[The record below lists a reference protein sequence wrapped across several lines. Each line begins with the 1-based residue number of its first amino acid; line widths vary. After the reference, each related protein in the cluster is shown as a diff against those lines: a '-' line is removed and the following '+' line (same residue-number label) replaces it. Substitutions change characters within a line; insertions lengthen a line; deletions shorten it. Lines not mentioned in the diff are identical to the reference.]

1 MTGLGWAL
9 AGGRRGDRGSGAGQ
23 DGHSGAGRTEGR
35 GRTPSRGRA
44 QRGPLRPMG
53 APRSLVFWCL
63 LSVVLTQRVKV
74 RNEVTGYVGDE
85 ATLQCLFPTTSSD
98 VKVSQVTW
106 MKEMGGK
113 KQNVAVYL
121 PDHKPNF
128 PLDNSGRIRFLNV
141 SLQDATLIIQ
151 PLRMGDEGTYIC
163 EFATY
168 PHGNEDGVTTLSIL
182 ARPTNTAESRKVV
195 AGNAMIPV
203 AVCTSANG
211 KPPARIT
218 WIATLPGNFNAS
230 EVANGDG
237 TVTVTSQF
245 NMVPTAVA
253 DQEQITCVISQRT
266 LTEPENIPVTLS
278 VLYPPQVTI
287 EGYDDNWYVSRNE
300 AVLRCVAKGNPK
312 PTHYSWSTPSGP
324 LPPTVQVQGDR
335 LLVQSV
341 DVAVNTTFICQV
353 TNSVGTTRVEQ
364 IILVREHPTR
374 LQSSAGAVA
383 GGLVGGI
390 LALALLG
397 ALVFFLLRRRRAR
410 PPVKGAYDPT
420 TRVYGNGAPHNFTY
434 RPDSE
439 LDRPLKAAPGEG
451 APGEWPGP
459 YGYPGQRH
467 EEEEEEERLDEVGPM
482 LRLSAHPG
490 HSAPSGYEDDDME
503 SQHDGSIISKTA
515 VYV

>member
-1 MTGLGWAL
+1 MVRAEGLL
-9 AGGRRGDRGSGAGQ
+9 AAGV
-23 DGHSGAGRTEGR
+23 GHSL
-35 GRTPSRGRA
+35 P
-44 QRGPLRPMG
+44 PLLTGSVSPHT
-53 APRSLVFWCL
+53 
-63 LSVVLTQRVKV
+63 VVLTQRVKV

-85 ATLQCLFPTTSSD
+85 AMLQCLFPATSPD
-98 VKVSQVTW
+98 IKVSQVTW

-151 PLRMGDEGTYIC
+151 PLRMSDEGTYVC

-195 AGNAMIPV
+195 AGNTTIPV

-211 KPPARIT
+211 KPPAQIK
-218 WIATLPGNFNAS
+218 WLSTLPGNFNAS
-230 EVANGDG
+230 EMTNGDG

-245 NMVPTAVA
+245 NMVPTAAA
-253 DQEQITCVISQRT
+253 DQQQITCVISQRT
-266 LTEPENIPVTLS
+266 LASLTNSSALS
-278 VLYPPQVTI
+278 TDPPQVTI
-287 EGYDDNWYVSRNE
+287 DGYDDNWYVSRSE
-300 AVLRCVAKGNPK
+300 AVLRCAAKGNPK
-312 PTHYSWSTPSGP
+312 PTQYSWSTTRLCMEAPPQMTKGSPRPSPCPQRLHPRLFCPAARGEQHP
-324 LPPTVQVQGDR
+324 LPEAWRVTPCPR
-335 LLVQSV
+335 LFS
-341 DVAVNTTFICQV
+341 TP
-353 TNSVGTTRVEQ
+353 
-364 IILVREHPTR
+364 EHPMK

-410 PPVKGAYDPT
+410 PPLKGVYDPT
-420 TRVYGNGAPHNFTY
+420 TRVFGNGAAPPPNLIY

-439 LDRPLKAAPGEG
+439 LDRPLKATPGEG
-451 APGEWPGP
+451 APGERPGP
-459 YGYPGQRH
+459 YSYPGQRH
-467 EEEEEEERLDEVGPM
+467 EEEEEERLDEVGPM

-490 HSAPSGYEDDDME
+490 HGASSGYEEDDME

>member
-1 MTGLGWAL
+1 MGSSGSNQEGLGEPTP
-9 AGGRRGDRGSGAGQ
+9 GFHPNSGSGVGSSGWSRPFPPTPANWLCLSP
-23 DGHSGAGRTEGR
+23 HSG
-35 GRTPSRGRA
+35 
-44 QRGPLRPMG
+44 
-53 APRSLVFWCL
+53 
-63 LSVVLTQRVKV
+63 
-74 RNEVTGYVGDE
+74 VTGYVGDE
-85 ATLQCLFPTTSSD
+85 AMLQCLFPATSPD
-98 VKVSQVTW
+98 IKVSQVTW

-151 PLRMGDEGTYIC
+151 PLRMSDEGTYVC

-195 AGNAMIPV
+195 AGNTTIPV

-211 KPPARIT
+211 KPPAQIK
-218 WIATLPGNFNAS
+218 WLSTLPGNFNAS
-230 EVANGDG
+230 EMTNGDG

-245 NMVPTAVA
+245 NMVPTAAA
-253 DQEQITCVISQRT
+253 DQQQITCVISQRT
-266 LTEPENIPVTLS
+266 LAAPENIPVVLS

-287 EGYDDNWYVSRNE
+287 DGYDDNWYVSRSE
-300 AVLRCVAKGNPK
+300 AVLRCAAKGNPK
-312 PTHYSWSTPSGP
+312 PTQYSWSTPSGT

-335 LLVQSV
+335 LVVQSV

-364 IILVREHPTR
+364 TVLVRGECAGVLPWWLR
-374 LQSSAGAVA
+374 MGAVA

-410 PPVKGAYDPT
+410 PPLKGVYDPT
-420 TRVYGNGAPHNFTY
+420 TRVFGNGAT
-434 RPDSE
+434 
-439 LDRPLKAAPGEG
+439 PGEG
-451 APGEWPGP
+451 APGERPGP
-459 YGYPGQRH
+459 YSYPGQRH
-467 EEEEEEERLDEVGPM
+467 EEEEEERLDEVGPM

-490 HSAPSGYEDDDME
+490 HGASSGYEEDDME

>member
-1 MTGLGWAL
+1 
-9 AGGRRGDRGSGAGQ
+9 
-23 DGHSGAGRTEGR
+23 
-35 GRTPSRGRA
+35 
-44 QRGPLRPMG
+44 MG
-53 APRSLVFWCL
+53 APRSLVFWSL

-85 ATLQCLFPTTSSD
+85 AMLQCLFPATSPD
-98 VKVSQVTW
+98 IKVSQVTW

-151 PLRMGDEGTYIC
+151 PLRMSDEGTYVC

-168 PHGNEDGVTTLSIL
+168 PHGNEDGITTLSIL

-195 AGNAMIPV
+195 VGNTTIPV

-211 KPPARIT
+211 KPPAHIK
-218 WIATLPGNFNAS
+218 WLATLPGSYNAS
-230 EVANGDG
+230 EVTNGDG

-245 NMVPTAVA
+245 NMVPTAAA
-253 DQEQITCVISQRT
+253 DQQQITCVISQRT
-266 LTEPENIPVTLS
+266 LAAPENIPVTLS

-287 EGYDDNWYVSRNE
+287 DGYDDNWYVSRSE
-300 AVLRCVAKGNPK
+300 ATLRCTAKGNPK

-324 LPPTVQVQGDR
+324 LPTTVQVQGDR
-335 LLVQSV
+335 LVVQSV
-341 DVAVNTTFICQV
+341 DVAVNTTFICHV

-364 IILVREHPTR
+364 TVLVREHPMR

-397 ALVFFLLRRRRAR
+397 ALVFFLLRRRHAR

-420 TRVYGNGAPHNFTY
+420 TRIFGNGAAPPPSLIYHPNL
-434 RPDSE
+434 E
-439 LDRPLKAAPGEG
+439 LDRPLRATPGEG
-451 APGEWPGP
+451 APGEQSGP
-459 YGYPGQRH
+459 YSYPGQRH
-467 EEEEEEERLDEVGPM
+467 EEEEEEERLDKVGPM
-482 LRLSAHPG
+482 SRLSAHPRQG
-490 HSAPSGYEDDDME
+490 APSGYEDDDME

>member
-1 MTGLGWAL
+1 
-9 AGGRRGDRGSGAGQ
+9 
-23 DGHSGAGRTEGR
+23 
-35 GRTPSRGRA
+35 
-44 QRGPLRPMG
+44 MG

-195 AGNAMIPV
+195 AGNTMIPV

-230 EVANGDG
+230 EVTNGDG

-253 DQEQITCVISQRT
+253 DQEQITCVVSQRT

-287 EGYDDNWYVSRNE
+287 EGYDDNWYVSRSE

-364 IILVREHPTR
+364 IILVRAQPNMDG
-374 LQSSAGAVA
+374 AGSTGGIIGGIIAAIVAVA
-383 GGLVGGI
+383 VVATGVLIFRQQQKNRTEQDNDETYHGTTSC
-390 LALALLG
+390 
-397 ALVFFLLRRRRAR
+397 LRWRTRSQQRWGPAWRTNTWTRSTQSMMPCPSPQGRVSPSRA
-410 PPVKGAYDPT
+410 
-420 TRVYGNGAPHNFTY
+420 
-434 RPDSE
+434 S
-439 LDRPLKAAPGEG
+439 LC
-451 APGEWPGP
+451 PGP
-459 YGYPGQRH
+459 CTSDSLAQMDSCLPG
-467 EEEEEEERLDEVGPM
+467 
-482 LRLSAHPG
+482 
-490 HSAPSGYEDDDME
+490 
-503 SQHDGSIISKTA
+503 
-515 VYV
+515 

>member
-1 MTGLGWAL
+1 
-9 AGGRRGDRGSGAGQ
+9 
-23 DGHSGAGRTEGR
+23 
-35 GRTPSRGRA
+35 
-44 QRGPLRPMG
+44 MG

-364 IILVREHPTR
+364 IILVRAQPNMDG
-374 LQSSAGAVA
+374 AGSTGGIIGGIIAAIVAVA
-383 GGLVGGI
+383 VVATGVLIFRQQQKNRTEQDNDDLDGPPAYKPPPPQKKIEDPELVSN
-390 LALALLG
+390 
-397 ALVFFLLRRRRAR
+397 
-410 PPVKGAYDPT
+410 PPEVE
-420 TRVYGNGAPHNFTY
+420 VENI
-434 RPDSE
+434 
-439 LDRPLKAAPGEG
+439 PLKAAYFEPSIAVDPQEPDLPRYHELPTLEDKEPATMGPSLEDEYLDQINPIYDALSFASGEG
-451 APGEWPGP
+451 VPEQGFIMSRA
-459 YGYPGQRH
+459 
-467 EEEEEEERLDEVGPM
+467 L
-482 LRLSAHPG
+482 
-490 HSAPSGYEDDDME
+490 
-503 SQHDGSIISKTA
+503 
-515 VYV
+515 YV